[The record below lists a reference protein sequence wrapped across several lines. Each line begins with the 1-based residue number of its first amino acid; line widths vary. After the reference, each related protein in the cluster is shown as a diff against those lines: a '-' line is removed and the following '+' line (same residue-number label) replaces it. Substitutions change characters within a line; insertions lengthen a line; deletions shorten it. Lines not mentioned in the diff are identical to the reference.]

1 MKFCDRKNLFIVIV
15 YLSGMASVLL
25 LLFIYSYF
33 YIFSNN
39 FDAENYNTSLIALG
53 KKSIP
58 SGDVPV
64 SSVII
69 YNGKIVGEG
78 YNDVVKNQN
87 PSGHAEINAIA
98 DCFRKIGYS
107 KFKTLNKDYLILFT
121 TYEPCSMCKGAIQE
135 YGIKKVVFSLA
146 KRKAD
151 KISNLKNDLKYYYHL
166 KQMKNKRLQYDLF
179 KLHPTFD
186 SIQFPY

>member
-1 MKFCDRKNLFIVIV
+1 MKLFNQKKFFILIG
-15 YLSGMASVLL
+15 YLSGIASVLL

-33 YIFSNN
+33 YVFSDD
-39 FDAENYNTSLIALG
+39 FDAATYNDTLIELG

-64 SSVII
+64 ASLLL
-69 YNGKIVGEG
+69 YDGKIVGEG

-87 PSGHAEINAIA
+87 PAGHAEINAIA

-107 KFKTLNKDYLILFT
+107 NFITLNKDYFTLLT
-121 TYEPCSMCKGAIQE
+121 TYEPCEMCRGVIQE
-135 YGIKKVVFSLA
+135 YGIKHVVFGLP

-151 KISNLKNDLKYYYHL
+151 KISNIKNDLKYYYYL

-179 KLHPTFD
+179 KLHPSFD
-186 SIQFPY
+186 SIQFPF

>member
-1 MKFCDRKNLFIVIV
+1 MKLFNQKKFFILIG
-15 YLSGMASVLL
+15 YLSGIASVLL

-33 YIFSNN
+33 YVFSDD
-39 FDAENYNTSLIALG
+39 FDAATYNDTLIDLG

-64 SSVII
+64 ASLLL
-69 YNGKIVGEG
+69 YDGKIVGEG

-121 TYEPCSMCKGAIQE
+121 TDEPCSMCKGAIQE

-186 SIQFPY
+186 SILFPY

>member
-1 MKFCDRKNLFIVIV
+1 MKLFNQKKFFILIG
-15 YLSGMASVLL
+15 YLSGMASLLL

-33 YIFSNN
+33 YVFSDD
-39 FDAENYNTSLIALG
+39 FDAATYNDTLIELG

-58 SGDVPV
+58 SGDVPIA
-64 SSVII
+64 SLLL
-69 YNGKIVGEG
+69 YDGKIVGEG

>member
-1 MKFCDRKNLFIVIV
+1 MKFFKGKTLLTVVAF
-15 YLSGMASVLL
+15 LLGMTSVLL
-25 LLFIYSYF
+25 ILLIATYS
-33 YIFSNN
+33 YIFSYD
-39 FDAENYNTSLIALG
+39 FDSENYNATLIALG

-58 SGDVPV
+58 SGDVP
-64 SSVII
+64 IAALLL
-69 YNGKIVGEG
+69 YDGKIVGEG

-87 PSGHAEINAIA
+87 PAGHAEINAIA

-107 KFKTLNKDYLILFT
+107 KFNTLNKDYLTLLT
-121 TYEPCSMCKGAIQE
+121 TYEPCKMCRGTIQE
-135 YGIKKVVFSLA
+135 YGIKHVVFGLA

-151 KISNLKNDLKYYYHL
+151 KISNLKNDLKYYYYL

-186 SIQFPY
+186 SIQFPF